1 MIVVWSEKAE
11 NTLKKTAE
19 YILEK
24 FGEKNK
30 VVFIEEVYKT
40 AKLLETNPYLG
51 QVEPLLVDFP
61 EMYRSIVVN
70 LLNKIIYR
78 IENDKIL
85 IVALWDVRREPK
97 NNVYSI

>member
-1 MIVVWSEKAE
+1 MIVVWSENAE

-40 AKLLETNPYLG
+40 EGMEGLRNLVVAENYDFSIDTDYRKHLINDMPKVGNIDATADRNLCLLFNIFA
-51 QVEPLLVDFP
+51 DSS
-61 EMYRSIVVN
+61 MSN
-70 LLNKIIYR
+70 
-78 IENDKIL
+78 
-85 IVALWDVRREPK
+85 
-97 NNVYSI
+97 

>member
-1 MIVVWSEKAE
+1 M
-11 NTLKKTAE
+11 AE

-30 VVFIEEVYKT
+30 ILFIQEVYKT
-40 AKLLETNPYLG
+40 AKLLEINPYLG
-51 QVEPLLVDFP
+51 QIEPLLVDFP
-61 EMYRSIVVN
+61 EIYRSIVVN
-70 LLNKIIYR
+70 FLNKIIYR

-85 IVALWDVRREPK
+85 IFALWDVRREPK